1 MTLAS
6 KFKVFTSSSKLDGA
20 IFRTVRSEYV
30 AQNSCS
36 DDCVHLSCDDSCR
49 APYFPFTWQCLAA
62 IDRQRLLYSGGLL
75 NIHIEPI
82 EMNNGSGEWW
92 IYGQDYRYYYYAG
105 DGVGK
110 HRYRF
115 IHGSKANECR
125 GFVVTDFS
133 TWCDLSTMTYGSAQQ
148 GRC

>member
-1 MTLAS
+1 MAQSLERSDRNMLPKTAVRMIAYTFLAM
-6 KFKVFTSSSKLDGA
+6 
-20 IFRTVRSEYV
+20 I
-30 AQNSCS
+30 
-36 DDCVHLSCDDSCR
+36 
-49 APYFPFTWQCLAA
+49 LAA
-62 IDRQRLLYSGGLL
+62 LLISPLL
-75 NIHIEPI
+75 GNAWLLLIGRGYFIPVDSSIFTFEPI

>member
-1 MTLAS
+1 MAQSLERSARNMLS
-6 KFKVFTSSSKLDGA
+6 KT
-20 IFRTVRSEYV
+20 TVRMIAYTFL
-30 AQNSCS
+30 AMI
-36 DDCVHLSCDDSCR
+36 
-49 APYFPFTWQCLAA
+49 LAA
-62 IDRQRLLYSGGLL
+62 LLISPLL
-75 NIHIEPI
+75 GNAWLLLIGRGYFIPADSSIFTFEPI

-115 IHGSKANECR
+115 VHRSQANACR

-133 TWCDLSTMTYGSAQQ
+133 TWCDLQP
-148 GRC
+148 

>member
-1 MTLAS
+1 MAQSLERSDRNMLPKTAVRMIAYTFLAM
-6 KFKVFTSSSKLDGA
+6 
-20 IFRTVRSEYV
+20 I
-30 AQNSCS
+30 
-36 DDCVHLSCDDSCR
+36 
-49 APYFPFTWQCLAA
+49 LAA
-62 IDRQRLLYSGGLL
+62 LLISPLL
-75 NIHIEPI
+75 GNAWLLLIGRGYFIPVDSSIFTFEPI

-115 IHGSKANECR
+115 VHGSQANECR

-133 TWCDLSTMTYGSAQQ
+133 TWCDLQP
-148 GRC
+148 